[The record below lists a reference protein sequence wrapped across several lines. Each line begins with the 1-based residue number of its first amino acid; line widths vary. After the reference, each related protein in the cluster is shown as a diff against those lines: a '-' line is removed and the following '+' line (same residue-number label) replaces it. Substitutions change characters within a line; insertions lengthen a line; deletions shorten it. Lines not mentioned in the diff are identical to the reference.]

1 MVEREKPY
9 SKEELA
15 RIEKVLKKAQEA
27 KKDPKFR
34 AFIKEFIAYHTG
46 SK

>member
-15 RIEKVLKKAQEA
+15 RIEKALKKAQQA
-27 KKDPKFR
+27 KKDPEFMKAVAR
-34 AFIKEFIAYHTG
+34 FIKLTT
-46 SK
+46 